1 MAATQPPATCVAL
14 TVSRR
19 LNDALL
25 AEWPTEGSCDALSL
39 PKGIEAN
46 TPGSGDY
53 LYLKINANN
62 NRTLRLNWWLN

>member
-1 MAATQPPATCVAL
+1 MTRCWLSGQPKVGC
-14 TVSRR
+14 
-19 LNDALL
+19 
-25 AEWPTEGSCDALSL
+25 
-39 PKGIEAN
+39 IEAN